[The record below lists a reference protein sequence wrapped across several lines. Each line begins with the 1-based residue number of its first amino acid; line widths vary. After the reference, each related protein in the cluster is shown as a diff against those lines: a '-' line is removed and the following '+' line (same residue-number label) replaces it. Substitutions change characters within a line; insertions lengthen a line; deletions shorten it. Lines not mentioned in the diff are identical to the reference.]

1 MRKLSRSQQSGNFG
15 SRNGSHHTTR
25 AELLSVVGIG
35 RVLLLAAAA
44 LLILAGT
51 ANAQNWTLVWSDE
64 FNGPAGPFTPTSSNN
79 QFWTF
84 ETGQG
89 VFGTGEIEDM
99 ISDGTTSY
107 LDGNGH
113 LVIKTYKSG
122 STYFS
127 ARIKTQLNGGFGK
140 EFTYGR
146 LEASIQI
153 PTSQAIWPAFWMMGD
168 NGVTWPGRG
177 EIDIM
182 ENNGAKPTQIRGTIH
197 GIGYANTGLGAHF
210 DSTTPFSQGFRTYGV
225 IWSPYLIQF
234 YVDDPSNIYATYT
247 PGEIM
252 GVGKDPSNGA
262 STLGQWEF
270 WGHPFFI
277 LFDVAVGGGF
287 VGPPGSGTV
296 VPQFM
301 NIDYVRVYQATPPA
315 APLSLAA
322 TPASNSQVQLSWS
335 RSATSDPNI
344 TYNIFRSTT
353 PGTEHSISNTN
364 MTNMISTGVKGTSFT
379 DVLLTPGTTYYYE
392 VTATGQ
398 ESGESPLSNE
408 AVVKLPSTGTNVQPI
423 AISSGSLVGTDNF
436 VQDIGYNTGAS
447 NAYPDVLDVS
457 KVTNPAPQGVYRTE
471 RWAPTTY
478 TIPNLTPGDS
488 YTVRLHFAETAFAAA
503 GQRAFNVAINGAP
516 VLTNFDIFAAAGGE
530 FIANVQQFTA
540 TADSS
545 GTITIAFTA
554 GTNGAPH
561 TNPSIRGIE
570 IIPAVGSQDFTISA
584 TPGSQTVPPGGST
597 SYTVTVT
604 PQNGFTGTV
613 SLSATGLPSGAS
625 ATFNPTSIS
634 GSGSSTL
641 TVATAS
647 STPAGSYT
655 LTSTGTSG
663 SSSHSATVTLTVSG
677 TPPQPPS
684 NLAAGAASSSAINLS
699 WTASPTSAVTYD
711 VFRSTT
717 SGFTP
722 ASSNQIASGI
732 TSTSFADSGLTC
744 NTAYF
749 YLVEAVNS
757 GGTSAASNQA
767 TATTQAC
774 VSPVFQI
781 NAGGPAVTPFVAD
794 KDFTGG
800 ATINH
805 ANTIDLSGVTNPAP
819 VAVYQTARVGN
830 FTYTLPGFTAGSSH
844 TVRLHFAE
852 TYFSAA
858 GSRKF
863 NVKINGT
870 QVLSAF
876 DIFAAA
882 GAKNKAII
890 QQFTINANA
899 SGQYI
904 VQFTSVVNQSLLSA
918 IEIQ

>member
-1 MRKLSRSQQSGNFG
+1 MRNLSRSHQSGNFSTREG
-15 SRNGSHHTTR
+15 SEPSIP
-25 AELLSVVGIG
+25 APLLTISEIG
-35 RVLLLAAAA
+35 RTLVFALAVLLV
-44 LLILAGT
+44 LAGT

-127 ARIKTQLNGGFGK
+127 ARIKTQLNGAFGK
-140 EFTYGR
+140 EFQYGR

-168 NGVTWPGRG
+168 NGVSWPGRG

-252 GVGKDPSNGA
+252 GVGTDPSNGA
-262 STLGQWEF
+262 STLGQWDF

-315 APLSLAA
+315 APSSLAA
-322 TPASNSQVQLSWS
+322 TAASNSQVELNWS
-335 RSATSDPNI
+335 PSVTSDPHV

-364 MTNMISTGVKGTSFT
+364 MTNMISTGVQGTSFT

-408 AVVKLPSTGTNVQPI
+408 VVVKLPSTGTNVQPI
-423 AISSGSLVGTDNF
+423 AISSGSLVGTNNF
-436 VQDIGYNTGAS
+436 VQDIGYNLGAT
-447 NAYPDVLDVS
+447 NAYPDVIDVS
-457 KVTNPAPQGVYRTE
+457 RVTNPAPQGVYRTE
-471 RWAPTTY
+471 RWSPTTY

-503 GQRAFNVAINGAP
+503 GQRAFNVAVNGAP
-516 VLTNFDIFAAAGGE
+516 VLINFDIFAAAGGE
-530 FIANVQQFTA
+530 FIANVQQFKA

-545 GTITIAFTA
+545 GTIALAFTA
-554 GTNGAPH
+554 GTSGAPH

-570 IIPAVGSQDFTISA
+570 VIPAAASQDFTVSA
-584 TPGSQTVPPGGST
+584 TPGSETVPPGGST

-613 SLSATGLPSGAS
+613 AFGAGGLPSGAS
-625 ATFNPTSIS
+625 ASFNPTSIS
-634 GSGSSTL
+634 GSGTSTL
-641 TVATAS
+641 TVTTAS
-647 STPAGSYT
+647 STPPGSYT
-655 LTSTGTSG
+655 ITSTGTSG
-663 SSSHSATVTLTVSG
+663 SLSHSASVGLTVSAAA
-677 TPPQPPS
+677 PQPPS
-684 NLAAGAASSSAINLS
+684 SLAATAASSSAINLT
-699 WTASPTSAVTYD
+699 WTASPTSGVTYD

-722 ASSNQIASGI
+722 SSSTQVASAG

-744 NTAYF
+744 NTTYF
-749 YLVEAVNS
+749 YLVEAANA
-757 GGTSAASNQA
+757 GGTSASSNQA
-767 TATTQAC
+767 NATTQAC
-774 VSPVFQI
+774 VSPVLQI
-781 NAGGPAVTPFVAD
+781 NAGGPAVTPFAAD
-794 KDFTGG
+794 KDFIGG
-800 ATINH
+800 TTIHH

-819 VAVYQTARVGN
+819 MAAYQTARVGN
-830 FTYTLPGFTAGSSH
+830 FTYTFPGFTAGASH

-852 TYFSAA
+852 TYFNTA

-882 GAKNKAII
+882 GAKNKAIV
-890 QQFTINANA
+890 QQFTLSANA

-904 VQFTSVVNQSLLSA
+904 IQFTSVVNQSLLSA
-918 IEIQ
+918 IEVQ